1 MQAAARRL
9 SEALRA
15 DGRVV
20 LGGVEWLSSMQGIAI
35 KLMAYEALLESYP
48 KYRQAVT
55 LLQVGVPVGARASDV
70 GADVAGACREIALR
84 IRQRF
89 GGACL
94 HYIEVGHAGGPGQ
107 PPTAA
112 LELSAAEWCV
122 STRVAVWTLLDVLLV
137 TATRDGLN
145 LLPFEYVCARRLQ
158 GVGGV
163 CVLSEF
169 AGCSRVLN
177 GAIRVNPFSLSS
189 VVEAVDRALS
199 LDKRDAQARMGKDWA
214 FLDAHT
220 TSSWVQLFVKDL
232 KRVRTPRETTR
243 AARRTRQKAAAL
255 RAVHHPQP
263 RRCPPPEP
271 IRRRRA
277 SRRTSATRACSA
289 ARTLRP
295 PACRARPACSRG
307 LRSRAS
313 SRSSRSCARIERP
326 AGASSASGSTAR
338 SSRRWGATRA
348 RAPRRAGAC
357 GLAQRLGSLCARRP

>member
-1 MQAAARRL
+1 MQAAARHL

-94 HYIEVGHAGGPGQ
+94 HYIEVGHASGPGQ

-243 AARRTRQKAAAL
+243 AARRTRRKPLRCAPCTTLSRAAAL
-255 RAVHHPQP
+255 RPNRSAADVHRGGRAQ
-263 RRCPPPEP
+263 RERA
-271 IRRRRA
+271 RRRGRCALRRA
-277 SRRTSATRACSA
+277 A
-289 ARTLRP
+289 
-295 PACRARPACSRG
+295 RARPAAVVSAPAQARG
-307 LRSRAS
+307 RAAP
-313 SRSSRSCARIERP
+313 ARV
-326 AGASSASGSTAR
+326 
-338 SSRRWGATRA
+338 
-348 RAPRRAGAC
+348 
-357 GLAQRLGSLCARRP
+357 